1 MQVWGLL
8 TTRGFNMET
17 RRFEQLEG
25 KTVTAV
31 SGFEK
36 GADRISISF
45 ADGTEVTMDHTQD
58 CCERVEVE
66 EVFGNPNDLV
76 GRELLLA
83 EEVSNAPAPYDRSE
97 VGGEWT
103 FYKFR
108 SAWGTVT
115 VRWLGESDYYATNV
129 NLRINGVVV

>member
-1 MQVWGLL
+1 
-8 TTRGFNMET
+8 MET

-31 SGFEK
+31 AGFEK
-36 GADRISISF
+36 GSDRIIISF
-45 ADGTEVTMDHTQD
+45 SDGTEVTMDHVQD
-58 CCERVEVE
+58 CCEQVAVE
-66 EVFGNPNDLV
+66 EVFGNPHDLV

-83 EEVSNAPAPYDRSE
+83 EEVSNAPAPYDRSDAD
-97 VGGEWT
+97 GEWT

-115 VRWLGESDYYATNV
+115 VRWLGESDYYYATNV